1 MSEEKKTNFIKDIVL
16 PIIIALVIVVILR
29 HFVIGMYFVPSG
41 SMIPTLQLNDHV
53 VVTKFSYKI
62 QEPKRGDII
71 VFKYPP
77 NEEQGL
83 KEVFYVK
90 RLIGLPGETLEI
102 KDNKV
107 IINGESIEED
117 YVSADTNMPD
127 YGPIT
132 IPMESYFAMGD
143 NRNHSSDSRIWGYVP
158 EHDLIGKA
166 QLIYWPLN
174 RIGGLY

>member
-1 MSEEKKTNFIKDIVL
+1 MSKEKTTNFIKDIVL

-53 VVTKFSYKI
+53 VVTKFSY
-62 QEPKRGDII
+62 QLNEPERGDII

-90 RLIGLPGETLEI
+90 RLIGLPGEKLEI
-102 KDNKV
+102 KDNTV
-107 IINGESIEED
+107 YINDKPIKETYLNTGTD
-117 YVSADTNMPD
+117 MPD

-132 IPMESYFAMGD
+132 IPEESYFAMGD

-158 EHDLIGKA
+158 KHDLVGKA
-166 QLIYWPLN
+166 QIIYWPFN